1 MIWHSR
7 CLPCLP
13 IWVDDYN
20 PSNHRH
26 MCNCSNTSSHQ
37 TEVLFIKL
45 VIHDDSCHK
54 LIKLTSIIV
63 VSILA
68 NPARAARESMG
79 ILVCWQIH
87 HEFFLGGMIES
98 WAPHPPSR
106 ISPASRISEAN
117 SSCGKWWKQAMV
129 DLVDHSVFF
138 PSTNACVIICINMC
152 INICAMYVI

>member
-87 HEFFLGGMIES
+87 HEFFLGGDDWELS
-98 WAPHPPSR
+98 T
-106 ISPASRISEAN
+106 
-117 SSCGKWWKQAMV
+117 
-129 DLVDHSVFF
+129 
-138 PSTNACVIICINMC
+138 PSTIPDISCIPDLRSKFFLWKVMETSHGRSGGSQC
-152 INICAMYVI
+152 FFFHLRMHV